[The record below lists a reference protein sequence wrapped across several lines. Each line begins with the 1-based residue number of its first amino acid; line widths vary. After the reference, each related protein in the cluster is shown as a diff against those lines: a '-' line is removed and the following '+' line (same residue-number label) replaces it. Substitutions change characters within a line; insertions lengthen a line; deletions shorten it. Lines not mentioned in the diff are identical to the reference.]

1 MYPDMKTV
9 LVGRFENGIMVSAK
23 SSKIIRERC
32 HKGIKEIKVANP
44 KEHSVSYRFQRPTRV
59 RISDQPKVMD
69 PYEKKNVYIGNGKK
83 DDGVFAKRDI
93 SKGELVLYYSGLI
106 WNTTEQSLFTMHT
119 FHNQTWDE
127 VWKIHTNL
135 MLLEDNVYMHIPEPY
150 WSISDYRATL
160 GHKLN
165 HSFKESKVTWGH
177 AFHPRFGH
185 IRSVVAQQNIIRH
198 EEIVI
203 NYGYRVGTK
212 VPKWFSNLYLEEVGK
227 DWYQ

>member
-1 MYPDMKTV
+1 MKTV
-9 LVGRFENGIMVSAK
+9 FVGRFENGIMISAK

-44 KEHSVSYRFQRPTRV
+44 KENSVSNRFLRPTRV

-69 PYEKKNVYIGNGKK
+69 PYEKINVYIGNGRK

-93 SKGELVLYYSGLI
+93 AEGELVLYYSGLI

-119 FHNQTWDE
+119 FQNQTWDE

-135 MLLEDNVYMHIPEPY
+135 MLLEDNVYIHIPEQY
-150 WSISDYRATL
+150 WNISNYRATL

-165 HSFKESKVTWGH
+165 HSFKESKVIWGH

-185 IRSVVAQQNIIRH
+185 IRSVVAKQIIKRN

-212 VPKWFSNLYLEEVGK
+212 VPKWYSNLYLEEVGK
-227 DWYQ
+227 DWYQERK

>member
-1 MYPDMKTV
+1 MKTV
-9 LVGRFENGIMVSAK
+9 FVGRFENGIMISAK

-44 KEHSVSYRFQRPTRV
+44 KENSVSYRFLRPTRV

-69 PYEKKNVYIGNGKK
+69 PYEKINVYIGNGRK

-93 SKGELVLYYSGLI
+93 AEGELVLYYSGLI

-119 FHNQTWDE
+119 FQNQTWDE

-135 MLLEDNVYMHIPEPY
+135 MLLEDNVYIHIPEQY
-150 WSISDYRATL
+150 WNISNYRATL

-165 HSFKESKVTWGH
+165 HSFKESKVIWGH

-185 IRSVVAQQNIIRH
+185 IRSVVAKQIIKRN

-212 VPKWFSNLYLEEVGK
+212 VPKWYSNLYLEEAGK
-227 DWYQ
+227 DWYQERK